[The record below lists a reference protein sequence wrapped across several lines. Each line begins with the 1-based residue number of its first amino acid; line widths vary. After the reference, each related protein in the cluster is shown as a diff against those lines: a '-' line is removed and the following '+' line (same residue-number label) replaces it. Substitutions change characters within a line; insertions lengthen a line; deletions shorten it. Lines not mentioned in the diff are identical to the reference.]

1 MSPIPASSERVS
13 RPVTMSTQ
21 RTETIKVMLLALVGG
36 GMVCACG
43 CSGHAEMNLIP
54 LGMKDLD
61 PAKPLATKLSA
72 GECYY
77 DLDESGR
84 IRIAM
89 RYKNLAL
96 FGPISRSSMTLSL
109 LIDEPPAG
117 RARTYP
123 IAGQTL
129 RAQAQTSI
137 LYHRFRST
145 HGIAVVHDVGSN
157 SLRGSFRCYVRYQ
170 RGNVVTGWRGAGT
183 LLLTGRFSAVRDS
196 EKTAELMSE
205 SEAGDWARN
214 EEPSIGGT
222 TPGTTRRASTVPT
235 KGMVGDPPVSGS
247 SPPKK

>member
-1 MSPIPASSERVS
+1 MILPAPRTAILRVIL
-13 RPVTMSTQ
+13 P
-21 RTETIKVMLLALVGG
+21 ALVSG
-36 GMVCACG
+36 GMVCASG
-43 CSGHAEMNLIP
+43 CTGHAEMNLIP

-61 PAKPLATKLSA
+61 PSKPLATKLPA

-96 FGPISRSSMTLSL
+96 FGPMSRSSMTLSL

-117 RARTYP
+117 RARTYR

-157 SLRGSFRCYVRYQ
+157 RLRGSFRCYVRYQ
-170 RGNVVTGWRGAGT
+170 RGNVVTGWRGAGS
-183 LLLTGRFSAVRDS
+183 LLLTGRFSAVRDA
-196 EKTAELMSE
+196 EKTAELISE
-205 SEAGDWARN
+205 SEAGDWARS
-214 EEPSIGGT
+214 EKPAIGVAA
-222 TPGTTRRASTVPT
+222 PGATGRASSVPAQ
-235 KGMVGDPPVSGS
+235 GAVGDPPVSGS
-247 SPPKK
+247 SLPKR